1 QEQSSD
7 SESRSKQVNKQPADS
22 EQDQQDV
29 PRPQPTVSN
38 LREWEGIPE
47 LRPDTQTLLFG
58 DSVFRGLHAT
68 KMSVSG
74 SDKTQVVSVSGLDK
88 ASLLNCLRNT
98 DPTDTVTTLVL
109 HVGVND
115 CKRGF
120 VIGKKGWNSI
130 ITTAKRCFPKA
141 AIYMSSILPTNTQQ
155 KTDPCIADSNYC
167 LSEVCGSF
175 KAMFVDNDSTFY
187 TRTGDVKGG
196 WYKDSLHPNTRGTSS
211 LAVNIKRA
219 YSGRTAQY
227 TTDAPRQ
234 NQGQGKPRPS
244 GSSNSDHRAPPS
256 FSRPPR
262 FRKKPTPPHDSAAP
276 SGHVNKQDVRRV
288 TNHVQSDS
296 EPVSEQAM
304 ADNLHEPLSYGP
316 PHTGPLLYTS
326 DGRPVYPYPPPF
338 VPVPHPQPPPIPRPQ
353 TPPASRQLTDSDCA
367 ALFSLLQKM
376 VPRAGQ

>member
-1 QEQSSD
+1 
-7 SESRSKQVNKQPADS
+7 
-22 EQDQQDV
+22 
-29 PRPQPTVSN
+29 
-38 LREWEGIPE
+38 
-47 LRPDTQTLLFG
+47 
-58 DSVFRGLHAT
+58 
-68 KMSVSG
+68 
-74 SDKTQVVSVSGLDK
+74 
-88 ASLLNCLRNT
+88 
-98 DPTDTVTTLVL
+98 
-109 HVGVND
+109 
-115 CKRGF
+115 
-120 VIGKKGWNSI
+120 
-130 ITTAKRCFPKA
+130 
-141 AIYMSSILPTNTQQ
+141 
-155 KTDPCIADSNYC
+155 
-167 LSEVCGSF
+167 
-175 KAMFVDNDSTFY
+175 MFVDNDSTFY
-187 TRTGDVKGG
+187 TRTGEVKGG

-276 SGHVNKQDVRRV
+276 SGHFNKQDVRRV

-338 VPVPHPQPPPIPRPQ
+338 VPAPHPQPPPIPCPQ